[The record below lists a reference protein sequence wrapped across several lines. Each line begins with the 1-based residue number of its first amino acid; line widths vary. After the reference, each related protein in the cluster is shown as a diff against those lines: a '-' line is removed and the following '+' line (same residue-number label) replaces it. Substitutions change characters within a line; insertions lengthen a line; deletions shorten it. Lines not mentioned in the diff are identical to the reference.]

1 MTYDLTCMGRN
12 SIKRVYLEKK
22 MMACIKKRM
31 ACIKILEVPL
41 YTQVLLYIIFTKEK
55 IYVLLLFEGMEV
67 QIHMLTIK
75 MN

>member
-1 MTYDLTCMGRN
+1 
-12 SIKRVYLEKK
+12 
-22 MMACIKKRM
+22 M

-67 QIHMLTIK
+67 QIHMPTIQ